1 MNLDFVKTPFT
12 NNPSMVRHEGM
23 AYNLKP
29 NQEYL
34 EQKKKELKLHK
45 DSLNGEEIIELIL
58 DENQDNFVEAISV
71 VEYPAIEEDFVALK

>member
-34 EQKKKELKLHK
+34 EQKKKELKINK
-45 DSLNGEEIIELIL
+45 DS
-58 DENQDNFVEAISV
+58 
-71 VEYPAIEEDFVALK
+71 

>member
-34 EQKKKELKLHK
+34 EQKKKQKKYLIK
-45 DSLNGEEIIELIL
+45 EIL
-58 DENQDNFVEAISV
+58 V
-71 VEYPAIEEDFVALK
+71 YHG